1 MVILQ
6 RFLYETCNCTDFEV
20 LVNCN
25 DTGGSNTVYS
35 VQFVGP
41 MAGDLLK
48 LWLTME
54 RNSDDEIELGVATF
68 TLCNQTCVNNKVM
81 PGSSDSSLQLIP
93 TGIILIILCIMIAI
107 TLLMVCAFFCYY
119 K

>member
-54 RNSDDEIELGVATF
+54 RNSDDEIEFGVATF
-68 TLCNQTCVNNKVM
+68 TLCNQTCVNKVM

-93 TGIILIILCIMIAI
+93 TGIIIIILCIVIAI